1 MANFSFSNF
10 GAYTLLILAL
20 ALFFALRL
28 VTWIF
33 PLLVPNAERRKIA
46 LRYKSLVEL
55 LIWIVFMIWSVQF
68 LYSSNQP
75 YAYALFLLLF
85 LITAYM
91 SWIGLKDMIAGAFL
105 KAGHKLS
112 VNEVIRVDDYSGKI
126 IRFGHTS
133 LLLET
138 DSGETLFLPYSFLFG
153 KVIIKSQPTES
164 IHRHTFQFDAVL
176 TGTSRE
182 TTESIRGFI
191 LTLPWTSLKKEPQIK
206 PVAESVNGGQVIEI
220 TLFAIEK
227 EHFQDMEKL
236 IKERFSLARVKK

>member
-28 VTWIF
+28 ITWIF

-126 IRFGHTS
+126 IRFGHTA
-133 LLLET
+133 LQLET

-164 IHRHTFQFDAVL
+164 IHRHTFQFDVIL
-176 TGTSRE
+176 TSSTRE
-182 TTESIRGFI
+182 TIESIRAFV
-191 LTLPWTSLKKEPQIK
+191 LTLPWTSLKKEPQIR
-206 PVAESVNGGQVIEI
+206 PISESAAGGQVIEV
-220 TLFAIEK
+220 TLFSIEK

-236 IKERFSLARVKK
+236 IKERFSPAKAKK